1 MRDRHSFMNKVGRTF
16 ARIFLEFN
24 IHPVLY
30 VILLVVSLLHTIV
43 AMLHPSSELYFLLEW
58 VDPSIT
64 LDQDIFVFTFIGL
77 ALISTVTIIIMFF
90 FAIFK
95 LYLNETTFSKYL
107 IAISMIIS
115 LILYYPMLFP
125 LVRSGIILNQKASTF
140 AVALISSLTVGFF
153 LYFTYFI
160 VSLLYVEQSPA
171 STRLYATVQNPNALF
186 VSNVFRLL
194 LAIVTSLADPIYAM
208 IPIGL
213 FLPLMLISLFKY
225 PFISCH
231 LNTFIQCLMS
241 SIIWVMITRFIEL
254 FYNSTL
260 PSAIIIIGLPIFNFF
275 TLWLLHK
282 RLEQVLQSKTLTVK
296 QFKCLYKM
304 INEFDTY
311 YSELYLFLIRHYKDC
326 EIVDCFCHKIIEQ
339 VNIKDEQLRKE
350 LKISEEKRL
359 KRKEEE
365 KILWY
370 ELLIQFLNRF
380 YDYEELKNIPASD
393 RVKKIRKMIPI
404 SVDRSE
410 ILY

>member
-16 ARIFLEFN
+16 ARVFLEFN

-30 VILLVVSLLHTIV
+30 VILLVISLLHTIV

-160 VSLLYVEQSPA
+160 VSLLYV
-171 STRLYATVQNPNALF
+171 
-186 VSNVFRLL
+186 
-194 LAIVTSLADPIYAM
+194 
-208 IPIGL
+208 
-213 FLPLMLISLFKY
+213 
-225 PFISCH
+225 
-231 LNTFIQCLMS
+231 
-241 SIIWVMITRFIEL
+241 
-254 FYNSTL
+254 
-260 PSAIIIIGLPIFNFF
+260 
-275 TLWLLHK
+275 
-282 RLEQVLQSKTLTVK
+282 
-296 QFKCLYKM
+296 
-304 INEFDTY
+304 
-311 YSELYLFLIRHYKDC
+311 
-326 EIVDCFCHKIIEQ
+326 
-339 VNIKDEQLRKE
+339 
-350 LKISEEKRL
+350 
-359 KRKEEE
+359 
-365 KILWY
+365 
-370 ELLIQFLNRF
+370 
-380 YDYEELKNIPASD
+380 
-393 RVKKIRKMIPI
+393 
-404 SVDRSE
+404 
-410 ILY
+410 